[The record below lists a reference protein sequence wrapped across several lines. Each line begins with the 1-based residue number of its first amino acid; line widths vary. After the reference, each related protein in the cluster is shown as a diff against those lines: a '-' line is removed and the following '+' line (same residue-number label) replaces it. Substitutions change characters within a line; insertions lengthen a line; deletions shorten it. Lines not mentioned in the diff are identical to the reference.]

1 MLNID
6 EEIHYNDDLTKLNFK
21 FNLNDRFIYVTN
33 NKEEYFSCNTP
44 FLKILKPIH
53 ITLNKKKTIAKKY
66 LILET
71 NDELDFNNQIGEF
84 MYIINKVH
92 EICQEKIRENSIQWF
107 NTEFDD
113 IGLDIKVRRPIDSQ
127 KDNEFIKIS
136 IPKEKSLEDEISN
149 LSKGDY
155 VLCTILFK
163 GLKIANDCINEEWEV
178 KELITQEKFDLIHNN
193 NENLETLQM
202 EDVIECIETNLNNNE
217 NNINKKEL
225 NETELNE
232 TELNE
237 TELNETDLN
246 KTELNETELNK
257 TELTNIENYKLIEY
271 KKDNNIEYIEK
282 IGLDQTDIDIISD
295 IEDITLNVK
304 TETINKK
311 KSSKETNSI
320 HKIYNNKIKKNE
332 LNKKDFIKK
341 HSKKLIF
348 T

>member
-33 NKEEYFSCNTP
+33 NKDEYFSCNTP

-53 ITLNKKKTIAKKY
+53 ITLNKKKTISKKY

-136 IPKEKSLEDEISN
+136 IPKEKSLEDEILN
-149 LSKGDY
+149 LSKGNY
-155 VLCTILFK
+155 VSCTILFK

-178 KELITQEKFDLIHNN
+178 KEFITQEKFDLIHNN
-193 NENLETLQM
+193 NYISENIETLPI
-202 EDVIECIETNLNNNE
+202 EDMIDNNCNLHQTE
-217 NNINKKEL
+217 INQTTL
-225 NETELNE
+225 HTEIN
-232 TELNE
+232 TEIN
-237 TELNETDLN
+237 TEVN
-246 KTELNETELNK
+246 TEINTEVN
-257 TELTNIENYKLIEY
+257 TEINTEITNIENSNLIEC
-271 KKDNNIEYIEK
+271 KQNTHIESIEK
-282 IGLDQTDIDIISD
+282 LGIDQTDIDIISD
-295 IEDITLNVK
+295 IEDITIKN
-304 TETINKK
+304 ENNYKK
-311 KSSKETNSI
+311 KYKETN
-320 HKIYNNKIKKNE
+320 KKY
-332 LNKKDFIKK
+332 NKKDLIKK